1 MISEYNKSINNG
13 FQIRRWMND
22 TQSGRVSGRGCQ
34 VSLGGRS
41 PSSSGRHLRQTP
53 RRPLSLCSGDGR
65 LFQGGVVRISWL
77 VKNVYIASPLIS
89 NRPLFLVSKT
99 HSFAAFFLHL
109 AQFGEEVVLAVKVC
123 VLRQRGKCSQWKTAG
138 RQPEPENQQDC
149 NGFALTDQNAALFER
164 AQEGKSWICANCAKL
179 RVCIFGE
186 ATSACQFLD

>member
-1 MISEYNKSINNG
+1 MISEYHKTLNNG
-13 FQIRRWMND
+13 FKIRRWMND

-99 HSFAAFFLHL
+99 HSFVGFFYTWFGLGKRLCWQSKCVCSGSVESAASGRLL
-109 AQFGEEVVLAVKVC
+109 AGN
-123 VLRQRGKCSQWKTAG
+123 RSQRTNKTA
-138 RQPEPENQQDC
+138 
-149 NGFALTDQNAALFER
+149 TDL
-164 AQEGKSWICANCAKL
+164 L
-179 RVCIFGE
+179 
-186 ATSACQFLD
+186 

>member
-89 NRPLFLVSKT
+89 NRPLFPVSKDT
-99 HSFAAFFLHL
+99 QLYRSFFYTWLSLAKRLCWQSKCVCSGSVESAASGRLL
-109 AQFGEEVVLAVKVC
+109 AGN
-123 VLRQRGKCSQWKTAG
+123 RSQRTNKTA
-138 RQPEPENQQDC
+138 
-149 NGFALTDQNAALFER
+149 TDL
-164 AQEGKSWICANCAKL
+164 L
-179 RVCIFGE
+179 
-186 ATSACQFLD
+186 

>member
-1 MISEYNKSINNG
+1 MISEYHKSINNG

-41 PSSSGRHLRQTP
+41 ASSSGRHLRQTLPP

-89 NRPLFLVSKT
+89 NRPLLPVPKT
-99 HSFAAFFLHL
+99 LSFAGFFYTRLSL
-109 AQFGEEVVLAVKVC
+109 AKRLCWQSKCVCSGSVESAASGRLLAGN
-123 VLRQRGKCSQWKTAG
+123 RSQRTNKTA
-138 RQPEPENQQDC
+138 
-149 NGFALTDQNAALFER
+149 TDL
-164 AQEGKSWICANCAKL
+164 L
-179 RVCIFGE
+179 
-186 ATSACQFLD
+186 

>member
-1 MISEYNKSINNG
+1 MISEYHKSINNG

-89 NRPLFLVSKT
+89 NRPLFPVPKT
-99 HSFAAFFLHL
+99 HSFTGVFFTPGSVWRRGCVGSQSVCAQAAW
-109 AQFGEEVVLAVKVC
+109 KVQPVEDC
-123 VLRQRGKCSQWKTAG
+123 WQATGAREPTRLQRICS
-138 RQPEPENQQDC
+138 D
-149 NGFALTDQNAALFER
+149 
-164 AQEGKSWICANCAKL
+164 KSECCS
-179 RVCIFGE
+179 R
-186 ATSACQFLD
+186 